1 MSATLKH
8 IAEFSEAQKR
18 WLFIG
23 CFIALAATSFGFV
36 VRTVLMVE
44 WGLEFNLTEVQKG
57 EIFGVGL
64 WPFAISIILFSLVI
78 DKIGYGKAMAFAF
91 ACHVS
96 SVVLTIFAT
105 GYWSLYIATFIAAL
119 GAGTVEAAIN
129 PAVATM
135 YPKDKT
141 KWLIMLHGGWPA
153 GLVLGGM
160 LAIGM
165 GALAWE
171 WKVALILIPT
181 IIYGAMLFKHP
192 FPVNERVASGVSY
205 NAMLKQAGGLG
216 ALIVL
221 YLIFSEI
228 GRVFDVEPLITTGLA
243 VAVAAA
249 FGLYVKSLGRP
260 IFVIL
265 LLIMIPL
272 ATTELGTDA
281 WITPLMETE
290 MAALNMHPGWVLI
303 YTSAI
308 MLVLRLFA
316 APIVHKLSPLG
327 LLMASSAVAAVGLVA
342 LSSTTGMMIFVAA
355 TLYAL
360 GKTFLWP
367 TMLGVVAE
375 QYPEGGALT
384 LNATGGVGM
393 LAVGVVGAV
402 FLGLIQDQ
410 SIETQLADENPAIH
424 AQVVSTKN
432 SVFGEYDAVDPA
444 LRANVSDEENVIIG
458 QTVEKATQG
467 ALTTVAIFPVLM
479 FFSYLGLML
488 FYRSKGGYKP
498 KELAGEGGGQQAE
511 PETFIR

>member
-1 MSATLKH
+1 MSAAERTVG
-8 IAEFSEAQKR
+8 EFSESEKR

-23 CFIALAATSFGFV
+23 CFVALTATSFGFV
-36 VRTVLMVE
+36 VRTQLIGE
-44 WGLEFNLTEVQKG
+44 WGVEFSLTEVQKG

-91 ACHVS
+91 VCHFL
-96 SVVLTIFAT
+96 SVILTIFAT
-105 GYWSLYIATFIAAL
+105 DYWSLYIATFIAAL
-119 GAGTVEAAIN
+119 GNGTVEAAIN

-141 KWLIMLHGGWPA
+141 KWLIILHAGWPA

-165 GALAWE
+165 GAVAWE
-171 WKVALILIPT
+171 WKAALLLIPT
-181 IIYGAMLFKHP
+181 LTYGAMLFRHP

-205 NAMLKQAGGLG
+205 NAMLKETGGLG
-216 ALIVL
+216 ALIVV
-221 YLIFSEI
+221 YLIISEI
-228 GRVFDVEPLITTGLA
+228 GRVFGADPWVSTGIA
-243 VAVAAA
+243 VAIAAA

-281 WITPLMETE
+281 WITPLMVTE
-290 MAALNMHPGWVLI
+290 MAALDLHPGWVLI

-308 MLVLRLFA
+308 MLVLRLYA
-316 APIVHKLSPLG
+316 GPIVHRLSPLG

-342 LSSTTGMMIFVAA
+342 LSSTAGMMIFVAA
-355 TLYAL
+355 TIYGL
-360 GKTFLWP
+360 GKTFFWP

-375 QYPEGGALT
+375 QYPKGGALT

-393 LAVGVVGAV
+393 LGAGVVGAV

-410 SIETQLADENPAIH
+410 SIETKLAVENPEIH
-424 AQVVSTKN
+424 AQVVATKN

-444 LRANVSDEENVIIG
+444 LRSNVSDAENAIIDQTIEE
-458 QTVEKATQG
+458 ATKD
-467 ALTTVAIFPVLM
+467 ALTTVAIFPVVM
-479 FFSYLGLML
+479 FLSYFGLML
-488 FYRSKGGYKP
+488 FYRSRGGYRP
-498 KELAGEGGGQQAE
+498 KELAYENVAAALLNQQN
-511 PETFIR
+511 R

>member
-1 MSATLKH
+1 MSTAQSTV
-8 IAEFSEAQKR
+8 AEFSEAQKR

-23 CFIALAATSFGFV
+23 CFVALTATSFGFV
-36 VRTVLMVE
+36 VRTQLIGE
-44 WGLEFNLTEVQKG
+44 WGVEFNLTEVQKG

-78 DKIGYGKAMAFAF
+78 DKIGYGKAMVFAF
-91 ACHVS
+91 ACHIM
-96 SVVLTIFAT
+96 SVILTIYAT
-105 GYWSLYIATFIAAL
+105 GYWPLYIATFIAAL
-119 GAGTVEAAIN
+119 GNGTVEAVIN

-141 KWLIMLHGGWPA
+141 KWLIMLHAGWPA
-153 GLVLGGM
+153 GLVLGGI

-165 GALAWE
+165 GSLAWE
-171 WKVALILIPT
+171 WKAALILIPT
-181 IIYGAMLFKHP
+181 VIYGAMLFRRS

-205 NAMLKQAGGLG
+205 NAMLKEAGGLG

-221 YLIFSEI
+221 YLIISEI
-228 GRVFDVEPLITTGLA
+228 GRVFNIDPWISTGIA
-243 VAVAAA
+243 VAMAAA
-249 FGLYVKSLGRP
+249 FGFYVKSLGRP

-290 MAALNMHPGWVLI
+290 MSALGLNPGWVLI

-316 APIVHKLSPLG
+316 GPIVHKLSPLG
-327 LLMASSAVAAVGLVA
+327 LLMASSAVAAAGLVA
-342 LSSTTGMMIFVAA
+342 LSSTAGMMIFVAA
-355 TLYAL
+355 TIYGL
-360 GKTFLWP
+360 GKTFFWP
-367 TMLGVVAE
+367 TMLGIVAE
-375 QYPEGGALT
+375 QYPKGGALT

-393 LAVGVVGAV
+393 LGVGVVGAV

-410 SIETQLADENPAIH
+410 SIDTQLANEHPAIH
-424 AQVVSTKN
+424 AQVVTTKN

-444 LRANVSDEENVIIG
+444 LRSNVSDSDNVVID
-458 QTVEKATQG
+458 QTIVEATKG

-479 FFSYLGLML
+479 FLSYLGLIL
-488 FYRSKGGYKP
+488 FYRSQGGYRP
-498 KELAGEGGGQQAE
+498 KELADESGG
-511 PETFIR
+511 T

>member
-1 MSATLKH
+1 MSAAQRTVESFSD
-8 IAEFSEAQKR
+8 AEKR

-23 CFIALAATSFGFV
+23 CFVSLIATSFGFV
-36 VRTVLMVE
+36 VRTQLIGE
-44 WGLEFNLTEVQKG
+44 WGIEFSLTEVQKG
-57 EIFGVGL
+57 EILGVGL

-91 ACHVS
+91 TCHVS

-135 YPKDKT
+135 YSKDKT
-141 KWLIMLHGGWPA
+141 KWLIILHAGWPA
-153 GLVLGGM
+153 GLVFGGI
-160 LAIGM
+160 LAIAM
-165 GALAWE
+165 GAVAWE
-171 WKVALILIPT
+171 WKAALILIPT
-181 IIYGAMLFKHP
+181 ITYGAMLFRHP

-205 NAMLKQAGGLG
+205 HAMLKQTGGLG

-221 YLIFSEI
+221 YMIFSEI
-228 GRVFDVEPLITTGLA
+228 GRVFSVDPWVSTAVA
-243 VAVAAA
+243 VAVAAG
-249 FGLYVKSLGRP
+249 FGFYVKSLGRP

-281 WITPLMETE
+281 WITPLMVSE
-290 MAALNMHPGWVLI
+290 MAALNLHPGWVLI

-308 MLVLRLFA
+308 MLVLRLYA

-327 LLMASSAVAAVGLVA
+327 LLMASSVVAALGLVA
-342 LSSTTGMMIFVAA
+342 LSSTTGTMIFVAA
-355 TLYAL
+355 TIYGL
-360 GKTFLWP
+360 GKTFFWP

-393 LAVGVVGAV
+393 LGVGVVGAV

-410 SIETQLADENPAIH
+410 SIEKQLADENPAIH
-424 AQVVSTKN
+424 AQVVSTKT
-432 SVFGEYDAVDPA
+432 SVFGEYDAVDPD
-444 LRANVSDEENVIIG
+444 LRANVSEAENAIIDE
-458 QTVEKATQG
+458 TVEEATKG
-467 ALTTVAIFPVLM
+467 ALTTVAIFPILM
-479 FFSYLGLML
+479 FLSYLGLML
-488 FYRSKGGYKP
+488 FYRSKGGYRP
-498 KELAGEGGGQQAE
+498 KELAADAELAAGGSV
-511 PETFIR
+511 

>member
-1 MSATLKH
+1 MSDANTTV
-8 IAEFSEAQKR
+8 AEYSEAQKR

-23 CFIALAATSFGFV
+23 CFVALVATSFGFV
-36 VRTVLMVE
+36 VRTMLIGE
-44 WGLEFNLTEVQKG
+44 WGVDFNLTEVQKG

-96 SVVLTIFAT
+96 SVVLTVFAT

-135 YPKDKT
+135 YAKDKT
-141 KWLIMLHGGWPA
+141 KWLIMLHAGWPA

-165 GALAWE
+165 GSVAWE
-171 WKVALILIPT
+171 WKAALILIPT
-181 IIYGAMLFKHP
+181 ITYGAMLFRRA

-205 NAMLKQAGGLG
+205 HAMLKQAGGLG

-228 GRVFDVEPLITTGLA
+228 GRVFEVDPLISTGLA

-249 FGLYVKSLGRP
+249 FGFYVKSLGRP

-308 MLVLRLFA
+308 MLVLRLYA

-327 LLMASSAVAAVGLVA
+327 LLMASSAVAALGLVA

-355 TLYAL
+355 TIYGL
-360 GKTFLWP
+360 GKTFFWP

-393 LAVGVVGAV
+393 LGVGVVGAV

-410 SIETQLADENPAIH
+410 SIETQLAQENPAIH

-432 SVFGEYDAVDPA
+432 SVFGEYNAVDPA
-444 LRANVSDEENVIIG
+444 LRANVSAEENVIID
-458 QTVEKATQG
+458 QTFEQATKD

-498 KELAGEGGGQQAE
+498 KELAGEGGGQQPE
-511 PETFIR
+511 PETFVR

>member
-1 MSATLKH
+1 MSAAQRTVETFSD
-8 IAEFSEAQKR
+8 AEKR

-23 CFIALAATSFGFV
+23 CFVALTATSFGFV
-36 VRTVLMVE
+36 VRTQLIGE
-44 WGLEFNLTEVQKG
+44 WGLEFSLTEVQKG

-135 YPKDKT
+135 YAKDKT
-141 KWLIMLHGGWPA
+141 KWLIMLHAGWPA
-153 GLVLGGM
+153 GLVLGGI

-165 GALAWE
+165 GAVAWE
-171 WKVALILIPT
+171 WKAALILLPT
-181 IIYGAMLFKHP
+181 ITYGGMLFRHP

-205 NAMLKQAGGLG
+205 HAMLKQTGGLG

-228 GRVFDVEPLITTGLA
+228 GRVFEVEPLVSTGLA
-243 VAVAAA
+243 VAVAAG

-281 WITPLMETE
+281 WITPLMVNE
-290 MAALNMHPGWVLI
+290 MAALNLHPGWVLI

-308 MLVLRLFA
+308 MLVLRLYA

-327 LLMASSAVAAVGLVA
+327 LLMASSVIAALGLVA

-355 TLYAL
+355 TIYGL
-360 GKTFLWP
+360 GKTFFWP

-393 LAVGVVGAV
+393 LGVGVVGAV

-410 SIETQLADENPAIH
+410 SIEAQLADENPAIH
-424 AQVVSTKN
+424 AQVVSTKT

-444 LRANVSDEENVIIG
+444 LRSNVSDAENVIIDE
-458 QTVEKATQG
+458 TIDEATKG

-479 FFSYLGLML
+479 FLSYLALML
-488 FYRSKGGYKP
+488 FYRSQGGYRA
-498 KELAGEGGGQQAE
+498 KELAVEGELAAGGSA
-511 PETFIR
+511 

>member
-1 MSATLKH
+1 MSTAQKTVE
-8 IAEFSEAQKR
+8 EFSEAQKR

-23 CFIALAATSFGFV
+23 CFVALTATSFGFV
-36 VRTVLMVE
+36 VRTQLIGE
-44 WGLEFNLTEVQKG
+44 WGFEFNLTEVQKG

-96 SVVLTIFAT
+96 SVILTIFAT

-135 YPKDKT
+135 YSKDKT
-141 KWLIMLHGGWPA
+141 KWLIMLHAGWPA

-165 GALAWE
+165 GSVAWE
-171 WKVALILIPT
+171 WKAALILIPT
-181 IIYGAMLFKHP
+181 LTYGAMLFRHP

-205 NAMLKQAGGLG
+205 HAMLKQTGGLG

-228 GRVFDVEPLITTGLA
+228 GRVFAVEPLVSTALA

-249 FGLYVKSLGRP
+249 FGFYVKSLGRP

-290 MAALNMHPGWVLI
+290 MAALNLHPGWVLI

-308 MLVLRLFA
+308 MLVLRLYA

-327 LLMASSAVAAVGLVA
+327 LLMASSAVAALGLVA

-355 TLYAL
+355 TVYGL
-360 GKTFLWP
+360 GKTFFWP

-393 LAVGVVGAV
+393 LGVGVVGAV

-410 SIETQLADENPAIH
+410 SIEEQLANENPAIH
-424 AQVVSTKN
+424 EQVVSTKN

-444 LRANVSDEENVIIG
+444 LRSNVSDAENEIIDKTIG
-458 QTVEKATQG
+458 EATKG

-479 FFSYLGLML
+479 LLSYFALML
-488 FYRSKGGYKP
+488 YFRSQGGYRP
-498 KELAGEGGGQQAE
+498 KELAVKSGEAA
-511 PETFIR
+511 